1 VLNASHFLVCMCG
14 NIRVRVRACA
24 CVSVRECVNVVCGPL
39 TCCAECF
46 SFFVCMCG
54 YICVRVCMCVFE
66 RER

>member
-1 VLNASHFLVCMCG
+1 ME
-14 NIRVRVRACA
+14 CA
-24 CVSVRECVNVVCGPL
+24 CVSVSESVYVVCGPL

-66 RER
+66 RERYVV